1 MKPIHTT
8 KSVSLTS
15 VSFAW
20 LLALSPGCASDPAR
34 DNAPSSNDDAVEIS
48 TTPPADESPATSA
61 SLATEE
67 AASEAAEE
75 VATAAPASATAE
87 APAAAV
93 TTDDLANL
101 LDGDGA
107 EFESAESRAVADQGD
122 IEPPSEGVE
131 VLAAAEEGTCCP
143 SGDCVCRGNA
153 PTRQTIERNGP
164 FRYASYSSGFATR
177 GYGGAT
183 IYYPT
188 DAAAPLSAVVMCPG
202 FTARKSS
209 IAAWGP
215 FFASHGI
222 VLMVIDTITTLD
234 QVVQREDQLL
244 AALAALKQENTRMR
258 GQLLGK
264 LSATRYGLAG
274 WSMGGGATWLA
285 TADHPELKSAVTL
298 AGHNLTAS
306 GGAGSRGSRVPTL
319 MMNGAL
325 DATFLGGLGQS
336 ESAYDNIPES
346 TPKLLY
352 VMAYDGHFSWGG
364 PTTNGNASG
373 RYMMAWQK
381 TFLEGDARYRPFLL
395 ERGPNASTWRSNLR

>member
-15 VSFAW
+15 VAFTW
-20 LLALSPGCASDPAR
+20 LLVLGGGCGSDPVR
-34 DNAPSSNDDAVEIS
+34 DSASSTNDDEVEIS
-48 TTPPADESPATSA
+48 TAPSADESPATSESLTTDEAPSTSVEA
-61 SLATEE
+61 S
-67 AASEAAEE
+67 AS
-75 VATAAPASATAE
+75 TAPASTTAD
-87 APAAAV
+87 APTAAV
-93 TTDDLANL
+93 TSDDLLDL

-107 EFESAESRAVADQGD
+107 EFESAESRAVAEQGD
-122 IEPPSEGVE
+122 IEPPTQSVE
-131 VLAAAEEGTCCP
+131 VLEAPEEGSCCP
-143 SGDCVCRGNA
+143 DGNCVCRGNA

-164 FRYASYSSGFATR
+164 FRYASYSSGFSTR

-188 DAAAPLSAVVMCPG
+188 DATAPFSAVVMCPG
-202 FTARKSS
+202 FTALKSS

-244 AALAALKQENTRMR
+244 AALDALKQENTRVR
-258 GQLLGK
+258 APLLGK

-285 TADHPELKSAVTL
+285 SAAHPELKSAVTL
-298 AGHNLTAS
+298 AGHNLTAL

-325 DATFLGGLGQS
+325 DVTFLGGLGQS
-336 ESAYDNIPES
+336 ESAYDNIPE
-346 TPKLLY
+346 TTAKLLY
-352 VMAYDGHFSWGG
+352 VMAFEGHLSWGG

-381 TFLEGDARYRPFLL
+381 AFLEGDVRYRPFLL
-395 ERGPNASTWRSNLR
+395 ERGPNASTWRTNLR